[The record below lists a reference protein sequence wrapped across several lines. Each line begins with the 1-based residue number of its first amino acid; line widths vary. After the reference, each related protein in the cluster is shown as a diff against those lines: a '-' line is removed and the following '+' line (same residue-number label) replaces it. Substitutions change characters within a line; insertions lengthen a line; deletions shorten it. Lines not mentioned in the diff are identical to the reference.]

1 MGSTRV
7 AFVVLPLE
15 EHDLAGLAPFSHRSA
30 SRIFIRQPDCIPPP
44 IVTQDGDHQF
54 DGGEKQAG
62 LRPLPRPQLRGS
74 SSSLLGR
81 RAGQVGACLRVS
93 GDPLLPSVIGGEGCS
108 PSGELAAAAC
118 LAPRSERL

>member
-74 SSSLLGR
+74 LSSLLGR

-93 GDPLLPSVIGGEGCS
+93 SDPLLPSAIGGEGCS